1 MINSESN
8 DNIRLLIREM
18 VSNMMDEMPGDG
30 YVDERKL
37 TAAEEKKKEELVK
50 ALKPKYGKTPKTYA
64 IATAKAK
71 ELAEDHYFFDSDKE
85 DEKKENGKEGEILKP
100 RFGINAS
107 SKYLAIVYKDGE
119 VDDNKY
125 FDTEEEAQEWI
136 DDCCNESEITEVN
149 FTKKYDDSE
158 HLTPKQ
164 KKLPDEVQKGI
175 IDKESNIDEDI
186 EEIRNLSHNAKRV
199 AGSMGKEN
207 LPYHAPM
214 MTNEEEKEGFS
225 KKYDDNSALV
235 KKQRTNLPDDIQ
247 AMIIKSKEGKNEEK
261 DIDEKSLSF
270 SYLKSSRATPKEKQ
284 QIKKGYHSLEES
296 KFQDSEELKLVESI
310 IKEIESED

>member
-1 MINSESN
+1 MINSEYKE
-8 DNIRLLIREM
+8 NIRLLIREM

-37 TAAEEKKKEELVK
+37 TKAEEKKKEELVK

-71 ELAEDHYFFDSDKE
+71 ELAEDHYFFNFDKE
-85 DEKKENGKEGEILKP
+85 DEKKENGKEGEILNP

-125 FDTEEEAQEWI
+125 FDTKEEAQEWL
-136 DDCCNESEITEVN
+136 DKCCNESEITEVE

-158 HLTPKQ
+158 HLTKKQ
-164 KKLPDEVQKGI
+164 KNLPDEVQKGI
-175 IDKESNIDEDI
+175 IDKASEEDI

-199 AGSMGKEN
+199 AGAMGKEN

-214 MTNEEEKEGFS
+214 MTNEDSKEGFTD
-225 KKYDDNSALV
+225 KYDNNPALV
-235 KKQRTNLPDDIQ
+235 KKQKTDLPDDIQ
-247 AMIIKSKEGKNEEK
+247 ALIIKSKEGEKDEEK
-261 DIDEKSLSF
+261 EIDEKSLSF
-270 SYLKSSRATPKEKQ
+270 SYLKSARSTTKEKENL
-284 QIKKGYHSLEES
+284 KKGYHNLNENE
-296 KFQDSEELKLVESI
+296 FQDLDELKLVESI
-310 IKEIESED
+310 IKDIESDI